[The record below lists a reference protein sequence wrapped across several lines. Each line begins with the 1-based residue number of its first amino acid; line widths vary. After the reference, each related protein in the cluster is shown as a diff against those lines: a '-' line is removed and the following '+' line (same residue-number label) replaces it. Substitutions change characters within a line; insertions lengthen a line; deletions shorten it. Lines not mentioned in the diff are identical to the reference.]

1 MTTIRKCY
9 FCSTEK
15 GVNLTFNNQIFCTT
29 SCIDDYIK
37 YNGGVE
43 LYCYKCNK
51 LFLKTYLGSHII
63 DIHGHIHVY
72 CSVKCQFKEK

>member
-1 MTTIRKCY
+1 MIPIKKCC
-9 FCSTEK
+9 FCSTEN
-15 GVNLTFNNQIFCTT
+15 GRNLTFNTRNFCTP

-37 YNGGVE
+37 HNEGVE
-43 LYCYKCNK
+43 LYCFKCNK

-63 DIHGHIHVY
+63 DIYGHIHVY